1 MYDNERPRI
10 VYASVFGKL
19 NHRVASAQDA
29 SLRRVLNCSRDEI
42 QVYEGGGGLD
52 DNHFTACFLF
62 RMFQKHLRI
71 TQKLDVEFVFQWLA
85 EYGLSEHSLPVHPDS
100 DIVLLLEAHRTRPS
114 DYTTPALL
122 RIKMDCS
129 SYTLVPNGCMRS
141 YPIIKSDNASRAVSE
156 SLGDWPMNNSQM
168 CSTRTGEAHLT
179 PGHSRE
185 MCSGHLGALR
195 LDRTILHRKK
205 AAFGESLTRR
215 KETGKP
221 HEQRQRSS

>member
-1 MYDNERPRI
+1 MIESFDMGDFESSRL
-10 VYASVFGKL
+10 ASGQTRGFRYSICCSVEFAFGKG
-19 NHRVASAQDA
+19 DY
-29 SLRRVLNCSRDEI
+29 SLDKFNC
-42 QVYEGGGGLD
+42 
-52 DNHFTACFLF
+52 
-62 RMFQKHLRI
+62 
-71 TQKLDVEFVFQWLA
+71 
-85 EYGLSEHSLPVHPDS
+85 
-100 DIVLLLEAHRTRPS
+100 TR
-114 DYTTPALL
+114 
-122 RIKMDCS
+122 
-129 SYTLVPNGCMRS
+129 CMRS

-221 HEQRQRSS
+221 HEQRQHSS